1 MSEPIHEASRLTH
14 LLLHGS
20 LAFHDCHGVP
30 ISGILPNSTLRGDF
44 ARQLRGDYC
53 SIAHPGR
60 ARLLRGR
67 AHYFLPERIGGDRNY
82 DYCIAWVC
90 DACLSLALLARLGK
104 VDEVQHYFDWL
115 CGLDSATDAPLR
127 VCYRLGGSTGW
138 TSWSFR
144 RCAAMPQQADTLW

>member
-1 MSEPIHEASRLTH
+1 VLLIDDQEAVRE
-14 LLLHGS
+14 LLYRDLGKIVVLVS
-20 LAFHDCHGVP
+20 HD
-30 ISGILPNSTLRGDF
+30 S
-44 ARQLRGDYC
+44 
-53 SIAHPGR
+53 
-60 ARLLRGR
+60 R